1 MASAKGVNFCV
12 FVSAKWNVNL
22 LNGCLETVWKFP
34 RLDTYQS
41 NKVKARIGEDIWD
54 TVEFQ
59 LRNGQWS
66 PEQIS
71 NALEGTHRKKVVNPE
86 WIYHYV
92 REDKA
97 NGGDLYKHLRC
108 QKKRRKK
115 YGGASKRGVIPNRA
129 GIKKRPAIVGKKGR
143 TGDWEVDTIIGQN
156 HQQTMVMLTERK

>member
-1 MASAKGVNFCV
+1 M
-12 FVSAKWNVNL
+12 
-22 LNGCLETVWKFP
+22 
-34 RLDTYQS
+34 
-41 NKVKARIGEDIWD
+41 KARIGEGIWD

-115 YGGASKRGVIPNRA
+115 YGRASKRGAIRNRVD
-129 GIKKRPAIVGKKGR
+129 IEKRPAIVEKKGR
-143 TGDWEVDTIIGQN
+143 IGDWEVDTTIGQN
-156 HQQTMVMLTERK
+156 HQQAMVTLTERK